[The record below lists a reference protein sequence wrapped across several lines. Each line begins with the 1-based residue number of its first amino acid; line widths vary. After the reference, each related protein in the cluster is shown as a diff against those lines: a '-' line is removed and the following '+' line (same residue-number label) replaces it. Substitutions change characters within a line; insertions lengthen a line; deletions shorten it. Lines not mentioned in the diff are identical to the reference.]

1 MNIIKKLYQLITED
15 DSAFNTK
22 SNFTLPNKK
31 NSQKNSNSENTTNN
45 SHKIYSNIDVNL
57 EYIKSKFNE
66 LLNSDVKIR
75 EFVLNVRSR
84 EFKAFLL
91 FIDGM
96 VDKNSINDF
105 ILRQKKKK
113 NMSNQYDKNSVI
125 SEAIANNILVRK
137 VKKFN
142 IQDYIFNSL
151 LPQNDVTQISN
162 FDKVIEDTIKG
173 NCILFIDTINVAFD
187 IDVKKFDKRSIA
199 EPSNEKSIL
208 GSKEAFVENLRT
220 NTSIL
225 RRNLNNVNLI
235 IENLSICKEDK
246 VSCSVC
252 YLKNVCNSSLVSE
265 VKYRLNNLDIN
276 FLSSIGEL
284 QDLIKDDMNTT
295 LPETQLT
302 ERVDKAISS
311 ILQGRIILI
320 VNGYPYAMILPVTL
334 FDFLSASE
342 DVNMNNVFANMVKVI
357 RGISFFITLLLPGL
371 YIAVTTYHSEL
382 IPTELLFS
390 IVASRSTIPFI
401 VIVEIALMELS
412 FEIIREAGIR
422 VPSAL
427 GTTIRNSWCFNIRA
441 SCC

>member
-1 MNIIKKLYQLITED
+1 
-15 DSAFNTK
+15 
-22 SNFTLPNKK
+22 
-31 NSQKNSNSENTTNN
+31 
-45 SHKIYSNIDVNL
+45 
-57 EYIKSKFNE
+57 
-66 LLNSDVKIR
+66 
-75 EFVLNVRSR
+75 
-84 EFKAFLL
+84 
-91 FIDGM
+91 
-96 VDKNSINDF
+96 
-105 ILRQKKKK
+105 
-113 NMSNQYDKNSVI
+113 
-125 SEAIANNILVRK
+125 
-137 VKKFN
+137 
-142 IQDYIFNSL
+142 
-151 LPQNDVTQISN
+151 
-162 FDKVIEDTIKG
+162 
-173 NCILFIDTINVAFD
+173 
-187 IDVKKFDKRSIA
+187 
-199 EPSNEKSIL
+199 
-208 GSKEAFVENLRT
+208 
-220 NTSIL
+220 
-225 RRNLNNVNLI
+225 
-235 IENLSICKEDK
+235 
-246 VSCSVC
+246 
-252 YLKNVCNSSLVSE
+252 
-265 VKYRLNNLDIN
+265 
-276 FLSSIGEL
+276 
-284 QDLIKDDMNTT
+284 MNTT